1 MIQRGNGVVASD
13 VTDSCGTFSVSRR
26 GNWTPKGPPDR
37 PLQFA
42 ARQDARSPADRNRH
56 VHIRALSNRRRGCVR
71 CRRIGPAV
79 RGRRPCQLESPHRGN
94 SHSSRSRDKAAHRNR
109 PPVLQVAAQAIEMS
123 AHGQTRP
130 SRHVCVTSALGSTRN
145 RTLAAGKRQHPNYP
159 AYFLFPIV
167 PAAAANNLSAAS
179 LLLPRRAG
187 EAILP
192 LRFTHAHRRRLAQ
205 LRSL

>member
-1 MIQRGNGVVASD
+1 LLGSD

-145 RTLAAGKRQHPNYP
+145 RTLAAGKRQHPC
-159 AYFLFPIV
+159 FSRIISLFS
-167 PAAAANNLSAAS
+167 LSYSAS
-179 LLLPRRAG
+179 SGR
-187 EAILP
+187 
-192 LRFTHAHRRRLAQ
+192 Q
-205 LRSL
+205 

>member
-1 MIQRGNGVVASD
+1 MLGSD
-13 VTDSCGTFSVSRR
+13 VTDFCGTFSVSRR

-42 ARQDARSPADRNRH
+42 DVHEAAFSPEVTRESPADRNRH

-79 RGRRPCQLESPHRGN
+79 RGRRPCQLESPHRSN

-145 RTLAAGKRQHPNYP
+145 RTLAAGKRQHPC
-159 AYFLFPIV
+159 FSRIISLFS
-167 PAAAANNLSAAS
+167 LSYSAS
-179 LLLPRRAG
+179 SGR
-187 EAILP
+187 
-192 LRFTHAHRRRLAQ
+192 Q
-205 LRSL
+205 